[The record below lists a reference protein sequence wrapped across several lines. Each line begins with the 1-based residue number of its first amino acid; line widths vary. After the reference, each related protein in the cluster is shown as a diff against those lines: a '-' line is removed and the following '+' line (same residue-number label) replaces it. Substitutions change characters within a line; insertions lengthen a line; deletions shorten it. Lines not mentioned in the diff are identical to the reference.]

1 MSSKT
6 ILQAA
11 LLAWLA
17 AVGPA
22 AQPALAAAVGPHVPA
37 TGDIGGTVID
47 STASAPLPGGEVRI
61 SQGGKLVASTITAH
75 FGRYAVHNLPA
86 GSYSVDARYLGYP
99 WPPPDATTA

>member
-22 AQPALAAAVGPHVPA
+22 AQLALAAAVGPHVPA

-47 STASAPLPGGEVRI
+47 STASAPLPRGEARI
-61 SQGGKLVASTITAH
+61 SLGGKLPASTITDH
-75 FGRYAVHNLPA
+75 FRRYAVHNLPA
-86 GSYSVDARYLGYP
+86 GSYSVEVHDLGYS
-99 WPPPDATTA
+99 AQTRYV